1 MSKEFIRIGGAR
13 EHNLKNLTLEIPR
26 DRLVVITG
34 LSGSGKSS
42 LAFDTIYAEGQRKY
56 VESLSAYA
64 RQFLDQM
71 QKPDVDF
78 IEGLSPA
85 IAIEQRS
92 SGSSPRSI
100 IATTTEIYDH
110 LRLLYAHIGQPHC
123 PDTGVPIV
131 SQSTSDI
138 VDKILAL
145 PPKTRV
151 MLLAPVVRRQ
161 KGEFRDV
168 IERLAREGFV
178 RARVDGQFVEL
189 EADTRVKLDKKKFHN
204 IEAVVDRLVI
214 DDKIR
219 VRLGDSVETAL
230 RWGDG
235 VIFALHQT
243 PEGRAGSPQ
252 PAVGGASVPAS
263 RAQSDEVSKKRLV
276 SRLAPPNT
284 GGGVMFA
291 LHQTA
296 VESRESRVEGT
307 KPRPALDPRPSTLD
321 AMVWQETLHSNKMCS
336 PATGKS
342 FDPPTPKHFSFNAP
356 AGACPVCHG
365 LGQKMV
371 FDESLVV
378 PDPEQPLE
386 SAVQPWR
393 RAGKRMN
400 IYYKMMLRSVAA
412 HFNVALET
420 PWKNLPDDFKKVLLY
435 GSGEDTVDFR
445 FWRAGSQHTINR
457 PFEGVLPNLERLFT
471 ESESEFVRNRIKP
484 YMSPQFCD
492 TCKGKRLK
500 PEILAVT
507 LGDTGNHLTPA
518 LSPSEAERENSR
530 QSIRESGSLQ
540 NANEPAAIPPLP
552 GGEGRGEGKRNTR
565 KPAPLRIPGLS
576 IMDVCALSV
585 EQADEFFAT
594 LKLTEFQEKIAHEV
608 IKEIRARLGFLKNV
622 GLGYLT
628 LDRESGTLS
637 GGEAQRIRLATQIGA
652 GLVGVLYILDE
663 PSIGLHQRDNDRL
676 LATLKGLR
684 DLGNTVLVV
693 EHDADTIRQAD
704 YIVDPGP
711 GAGVHGGELVAAGPL
726 PEILRNKN
734 SLTAQYLTGELTIPV
749 PKKRNA
755 PSEDRGWLEVLG
767 ARENNLR
774 NIDARIPLGTFT
786 AITGVSGSGKSTLVD
801 DILRRALFRKFYGSK
816 ESPGAHR
823 ALRGFENLDK
833 VIVIDQTPIGRT
845 PRSNPATY
853 TGMFN
858 HIRDLFARLPAAKVR
873 GYAPGRF
880 SFNVKGG
887 RCEKCEGDGVLKIEM
902 NFLPPVYVT
911 CEACGGRRYNRET
924 LEITYKGKNIADVLA
939 MTVDEAVTF
948 FRAVP
953 LIYQPLLTLA
963 EVGLGYIGLGQAATT
978 LSGGE
983 AQRVKLAAELS
994 RKATGRT
1001 LYILD
1006 EPTTGL
1012 HFHDVAKL
1020 LEVLFKLRDAG
1031 NTLVVIEHN
1040 LDVIKTADWIIDLGP
1055 EGGAAGGNII
1065 AEGPPEK
1072 ITGCAGSHTGNYL
1085 KHVLGDRP
1093 NRPSSDVRRTVAAVR
1108 N

>member
-1 MSKEFIRIGGAR
+1 MSKTSIRIGGAR
-13 EHNLKNLTLEIPR
+13 EHNLKNLTLDIPR

-71 QKPDVDF
+71 QKPDVDY

-110 LRLLYAHIGQPHC
+110 LRLLYAHIGQAHC

-214 DDKIR
+214 DEKIR

-235 VIFALHQT
+235 V
-243 PEGRAGSPQ
+243 
-252 PAVGGASVPAS
+252 
-263 RAQSDEVSKKRLV
+263 
-276 SRLAPPNT
+276 
-284 GGGVMFA
+284 MFA
-291 LHQTA
+291 LHQTQA
-296 VESRESRVEGT
+296 ESKVQSPKSKVGEPGDNLKAGN
-307 KPRPALDPRPSTLD
+307 KPLSGPVATLSPPGGERD
-321 AMVWQETLHSNKMCS
+321 GARGASLKSEIWEETLHSNKMCS

-365 LGQKMV
+365 LGQKMI

-400 IYYKMMLRSVAA
+400 IYYKAMLRSAAA
-412 HFNVALET
+412 HFNVSLET
-420 PWKNLPDDFKKVLLY
+420 PWKDLPDDFKKVLLH
-435 GSGEDTVDFR
+435 GSGEDHVDFR
-445 FWRAGSQHTINR
+445 FWRAGSQHTVSR

-507 LGDTGNHLTPA
+507 LGSAGVPPA
-518 LSPSEAERENSR
+518 VLGVAPENSK
-530 QSIRESGSLQ
+530 LKTQ
-540 NANEPAAIPPLP
+540 NSKL
-552 GGEGRGEGKRNTR
+552 K
-565 KPAPLRIPGLS
+565 IPGLS

-585 EQADEFFAT
+585 EAADDFFAT
-594 LKLTEFQEKIAHEV
+594 LKLTDFQEKIAHEV

-704 YIVDPGP
+704 YIVDLGP
-711 GAGVHGGELVAAGPL
+711 GAGVHGGELVAAGTL
-726 PEILRNKN
+726 PEILKNKN
-734 SLTAQYLTGELTIPV
+734 SLTAQYLTGELTIPI

-755 PSEDRGWLEVLG
+755 PSEERGWLEVIG
-767 ARENNLR
+767 AKENNLR
-774 NIDARIPLGTFT
+774 NLDARIPLGTFT

-801 DILRRALFRKFYGSK
+801 DILRRALFRKFYGSR
-816 ESPGAHR
+816 ETPGAHR
-823 ALRGFENLDK
+823 ALRGYEALDK

-858 HIRDLFARLPAAKVR
+858 HIRDLFAKLPAAKVR

-983 AQRVKLAAELS
+983 AQRVKLASELS

-1020 LEVLFKLRDAG
+1020 LEVLFKLRNTG

-1055 EGGAAGGNII
+1055 EGGAAGGKIV

-1072 ITGCAGSHTGNYL
+1072 ITGCVESHTGQYL
-1085 KHVLGDRP
+1085 KSVL
-1093 NRPSSDVRRTVAAVR
+1093 R
-1108 N
+1108 NGV

>member
-26 DRLVVITG
+26 DKLVVITG

-235 VIFALHQT
+235 V
-243 PEGRAGSPQ
+243 
-252 PAVGGASVPAS
+252 
-263 RAQSDEVSKKRLV
+263 
-276 SRLAPPNT
+276 
-284 GGGVMFA
+284 MFA
-291 LHQTA
+291 LHQLPEKSA
-296 VESRESRVEGT
+296 VSSQQSAAKTTDHG
-307 KPRPALDPRPSTLD
+307 PRTTDSSS
-321 AMVWQETLHSNKMCS
+321 WKETLHSNKMCS

-420 PWKNLPDDFKKVLLY
+420 PWNNLPDDFKKVLLH
-435 GSGEDTVDFR
+435 GSGEDYVEFR
-445 FWRAGSQHTINR
+445 FWRAGSQHNISR

-492 TCKGKRLK
+492 TCRGKRLK

-507 LGDTGNHLTPA
+507 LSSAEFRTRNAESEVLKPEKAGGAATPHSA
-518 LSPSEAERENSR
+518 LRTPKS
-530 QSIRESGSLQ
+530 
-540 NANEPAAIPPLP
+540 
-552 GGEGRGEGKRNTR
+552 K
-565 KPAPLRIPGLS
+565 IPGLS

-585 EQADEFFAT
+585 ESADEFFAT
-594 LKLTEFQEKIAHEV
+594 LKLTEFQEIIAHEV

-704 YIVDPGP
+704 YIVDLGP

-767 ARENNLR
+767 AKENNLR

-816 ESPGAHR
+816 ETPGAHR

-858 HIRDLFARLPAAKVR
+858 HIRDLFAKLPAAKVR

-1020 LEVLFKLRDAG
+1020 LEVLFKLRDTG

-1072 ITGCAGSHTGNYL
+1072 ITGCVDSHTGSYL
-1085 KHVLGDRP
+1085 KHVLKSKPDL
-1093 NRPSSDVRRTVAAVR
+1093 PSSELRRPVAAVR
-1108 N
+1108 SQSDSIKQRDRFDS

>member
-13 EHNLKNLTLEIPR
+13 EHNLKNLTLNIPR
-26 DRLVVITG
+26 DKLVVITG

-71 QKPDVDF
+71 QKPEVDF

-100 IATTTEIYDH
+100 IATTTEIYDY
-110 LRLLYAHIGQPHC
+110 LRLLYAHIGKPHC

-131 SQSTSDI
+131 SQTTSDI

-178 RARVDGQFVEL
+178 RARVDGEFVEL
-189 EADTRVKLDKKKFHN
+189 AADTRVKLDKKKFHN

-214 DDKIR
+214 DSKIR

-230 RWGDG
+230 RWGEG
-235 VIFALHQT
+235 VMFTLHQL
-243 PEGRAGSPQ
+243 PD
-252 PAVGGASVPAS
+252 GGASVPAS
-263 RAQSDEVSKKRLV
+263 RTQRDEVSPKRLV
-276 SRLAPPNT
+276 SSLAPP
-284 GGGVMFA
+284 
-291 LHQTA
+291 
-296 VESRESRVEGT
+296 
-307 KPRPALDPRPSTLD
+307 RPANDE
-321 AMVWQETLHSNKMCS
+321 WIETLYSNKMCS

-342 FDPPTPKHFSFNAP
+342 YDPPTPKHFSFNAP

-365 LGQKMV
+365 LGQKMI
-371 FDESLVV
+371 FDEDLVV
-378 PDPEQPLE
+378 PDPEKSLDDG
-386 SAVQPWR
+386 AVQPWR

-400 IYYKMMLRSVAA
+400 IYYKAMLRSVVA
-412 HFNVALET
+412 HFNVSLET
-420 PWKNLPDDFKKVLLY
+420 PWKNLPDDFKKVLLH
-435 GSGEDTVDFR
+435 GSGENEVDFN
-445 FWRAGSQHTINR
+445 FWRAGSQHTIRR

-492 TCKGKRLK
+492 VCKGKRLK
-500 PEILAVT
+500 PEILAVRI
-507 LGDTGNHLTPA
+507 GVESPQSVVHSPQSAETGN
-518 LSPSEAERENSR
+518 
-530 QSIRESGSLQ
+530 
-540 NANEPAAIPPLP
+540 
-552 GGEGRGEGKRNTR
+552 R
-565 KPAPLRIPGLS
+565 KPRTRDSGLIFPGLS

-585 EQADEFFAT
+585 EKADEFFAG
-594 LKLTEFQEKIAHEV
+594 LKLTEFEEKIAHEV

-628 LDRESGTLS
+628 LDRESSTLS

-693 EHDADTIRQAD
+693 EHDAETIRNAD
-704 YIVDPGP
+704 YIVDLGP
-711 GAGVHGGELVAAGPL
+711 GAGVHGGELVAAGTL
-726 PEILRNKN
+726 TEILANKN
-734 SLTAQYLTGELTIPV
+734 SLTAQYLRGELAIPI
-749 PKKRNA
+749 PKKRLA
-755 PSEDRGWLEVLG
+755 PSKDHSWLEVLG
-767 ARENNLR
+767 ARENNLQ

-786 AITGVSGSGKSTLVD
+786 CVTGVSGSGKSTLVD

-816 ESPGAHR
+816 ETPGAHR
-823 ALRGFENLDK
+823 ALMGFEAIDK

-858 HIRDLFARLPAAKVR
+858 HIRDLFAKLPAAKIR

-887 RCEKCEGDGVLKIEM
+887 RCEKCEGDGLLKIEM

-911 CEACGGRRYNRET
+911 CEVCGGKRYNRET

-948 FRAVP
+948 FRVVP
-953 LIYQPLLTLA
+953 QIYDPLLTLA

-1001 LYILD
+1001 FYILD

-1020 LEVLFKLRDAG
+1020 LEVLFKLRNAG

-1055 EGGAAGGNII
+1055 EGGDAGGRIV
-1065 AEGPPEK
+1065 AQGPPEAVARCAESF
-1072 ITGCAGSHTGNYL
+1072 TGQYL
-1085 KHVLGDRP
+1085 RNVL
-1093 NRPSSDVRRTVAAVR
+1093 AV
-1108 N
+1108 

>member
-1 MSKEFIRIGGAR
+1 MAQNFIRIGGAR
-13 EHNLKNLTLEIPR
+13 EHNLKNLTLQIPR
-26 DRLVVITG
+26 DKLVVITG

-71 QKPDVDF
+71 QKPEVDF

-100 IATTTEIYDH
+100 IATTTEIYDY
-110 LRLLYAHIGQPHC
+110 LRLLYAHIGKPHC

-131 SQSTSDI
+131 SQTTSDI

-178 RARVDGQFVEL
+178 RARVDGKFVEFA
-189 EADTRVKLDKKKFHN
+189 ADTRVKLDKKKFHT

-230 RWGDG
+230 RWGEG
-235 VIFALHQT
+235 VMFTLHQL
-243 PEGRAGSPQ
+243 PEEWRR
-252 PAVGGASVPAS
+252 ASVPAVEPGILPGGRNS
-263 RAQSDEVSKKRLV
+263 ASKDA
-276 SRLAPPNT
+276 SQISTPNP
-284 GGGVMFA
+284 GGKM
-291 LHQTA
+291 
-296 VESRESRVEGT
+296 
-307 KPRPALDPRPSTLD
+307 PPSTAGRD
-321 AMVWQETLHSNKMCS
+321 ARRHDEWIETLHSNRMCS

-342 FDPPTPKHFSFNAP
+342 YDPPTPKHFSFNAP

-365 LGQKMV
+365 LGQKMI
-371 FDESLVV
+371 FDENLVV
-378 PDPEQPLE
+378 PYPEQPLE

-400 IYYKMMLRSVAA
+400 IYYKAMLRSIAA
-412 HFNVALET
+412 HFNISLET
-420 PWKNLPDDFKKVLLY
+420 PWKNLPDDFKKVLLH
-435 GSGEDTVDFR
+435 GSGEVPVDFN
-445 FWRAGSQHTINR
+445 FWRAGKMSTISR
-457 PFEGVLPNLERLFT
+457 PFEGVLPNLERMFT
-471 ESESEFVRNRIKP
+471 DSESEFVRNRIKP

-492 TCKGKRLK
+492 VCKGRRLK

-507 LGDTGNHLTPA
+507 LGDDNGVGQA
-518 LSPSEAERENSR
+518 SRLSPSAP
-530 QSIRESGSLQ
+530 QKIRDRRD
-540 NANEPAAIPPLP
+540 ACP
-552 GGEGRGEGKRNTR
+552 T
-565 KPAPLRIPGLS
+565 IPGLS
-576 IMDVCALSV
+576 IMDVCGLSV
-585 EQADEFFAT
+585 EKADDFFAG
-594 LKLTEFQEKIAHEV
+594 LKLTEFEEKIAHEV

-628 LDRESGTLS
+628 LNRESSTLS

-693 EHDADTIRQAD
+693 EHDADTIRNAD
-704 YIVDPGP
+704 YIVDLGP
-711 GAGVHGGELVAAGPL
+711 GAGVHGGELVAAGTL
-726 PEILRNKN
+726 PEILASKN
-734 SLTAQYLTGELTIPV
+734 SLTAQYLRGELVIPI
-749 PKKRNA
+749 PKKRLK
-755 PSEDRGWLEVLG
+755 PTEERGWLEVLG
-767 ARENNLR
+767 AKENNLR

-786 AITGVSGSGKSTLVD
+786 CVTGVSGSGKSTLVD

-816 ESPGAHR
+816 ETPGAHR
-823 ALRGFENLDK
+823 ALKGFEVIDK
-833 VIVIDQTPIGRT
+833 VVVIDQAPIGRT

-858 HIRDLFARLPAAKVR
+858 HIRDLFARLPAAKIR

-911 CEACGGRRYNRET
+911 CEVCGGKRYNRET
-924 LEITYKGKNIADVLA
+924 LEINYKGKNIADVLA

-953 LIYQPLLTLA
+953 QIYDPLLTLA

-1001 LYILD
+1001 FYILD

-1020 LEVLFKLRDAG
+1020 LEVLFKLRNTG

-1055 EGGAAGGNII
+1055 EGGDAGGRIV
-1065 AEGPPEK
+1065 AQGPPEE
-1072 ITGCAGSHTGNYL
+1072 IIHCAASHTGQYL
-1085 KHVLGDRP
+1085 KSVL
-1093 NRPSSDVRRTVAAVR
+1093 A
-1108 N
+1108 

>member
-13 EHNLKNLTLEIPR
+13 EHNLKNLTLNIPR
-26 DRLVVITG
+26 DKLVVITG

-100 IATTTEIYDH
+100 IATTTEIYDY
-110 LRLLYAHIGQPHC
+110 LRLLYAHVGQPYC
-123 PDTGVPIV
+123 PETGVRIV
-131 SQSTSDI
+131 TQTTSDI

-145 PPKTRV
+145 PPRTRL
-151 MLLAPVVRRQ
+151 MILAPVVRQQ

-168 IERLAREGFV
+168 VERLSREGFV
-178 RARVDGQFVEL
+178 RARIDGALIEL
-189 EADTRVKLDKKKFHN
+189 SSDVRIKLDPKQKHT

-214 DDKIR
+214 DQKIR

-230 RWGDG
+230 KWGNG
-235 VIFALHQT
+235 ILLTLHQGPA
-243 PEGRAGSPQ
+243 PEGRTP
-252 PAVGGASVPAS
+252 GA
-263 RAQSDEVSKKRLV
+263 
-276 SRLAPPNT
+276 
-284 GGGVMFA
+284 
-291 LHQTA
+291 
-296 VESRESRVEGT
+296 EGT
-307 KPRPALDPRPSTLD
+307 KRPTPDTSP
-321 AMVWQETLHSNKMCS
+321 WIETLHSNRNLS

-342 FDPPTPKHFSFNAP
+342 YEPLTPKHFSFNAP

-378 PDPEQPLE
+378 PDPEKSLE
-386 SAVQPWR
+386 QGAVLPWR
-393 RAGKRMN
+393 RGGKRM
-400 IYYKMMLRSVAA
+400 IVYYKSMLKAVAS
-412 HFNVALET
+412 HYGLSLET
-420 PWKNLPDDFKKVLLY
+420 PYKTLREEFKHILLH
-435 GSGEDTVDFR
+435 GSDETEIEFT
-445 FWRAGSQHTINR
+445 FWRAGRMSKILR
-457 PFEGVLPNLERLFT
+457 PFEGVIPNLERLYR
-471 ESESEFVRNRIKP
+471 ESESEFTRNRLKAF
-484 YMSPQFCD
+484 MSPQFCD
-492 TCKGKRLK
+492 ACNGRRLK
-500 PEILAVT
+500 PEILAVR
-507 LGDTGNHLTPA
+507 L
-518 LSPSEAERENSR
+518 E
-530 QSIRESGSLQ
+530 GSLEFRVSSF
-540 NANEPAAIPPLP
+540 EPAAGAPNPKP
-552 GGEGRGEGKRNTR
+552 ERRNPKFT
-565 KPAPLRIPGLS
+565 LPGLS
-576 IMDVCALSV
+576 IMDVCSLPVDS
-585 EQADEFFAT
+585 ADDFFAN
-594 LKLTEFQEKIAHEV
+594 LKLTEFQEKIARDI

-628 LDRESGTLS
+628 LNRESATLS

-676 LATLKGLR
+676 LGTLAGLR
-684 DLGNTVLVV
+684 DLGNSVLVV
-693 EHDADTIRQAD
+693 EHDADTIRHAD
-704 YIVDPGP
+704 YILDLGP
-711 GAGVHGGELVAAGPL
+711 GAGVRGGEVVAAGTLDEVLANPH
-726 PEILRNKN
+726 
-734 SLTAQYLTGELTIPV
+734 SLTSKYLTGELAIPIPRQRV
-749 PKKRNA
+749 K
-755 PSEDRGWLEVLG
+755 PSPGRGWLEILG
-767 ARENNLR
+767 ARENNLK
-774 NIDARIPLGTFT
+774 NIDARIPLGTLT
-786 AITGVSGSGKSTLVD
+786 CVTGVSGSGKSTLVY
-801 DILRRALFRKFYGSK
+801 DILRRALFRKFFGSK
-816 ESPGAHR
+816 ERPGVHR
-823 ALRGFENLDK
+823 ELKGFESLDK

-858 HIRDLFARLPAAKVR
+858 AIRDLFAKLPAAKIR
-873 GYAPGRF
+873 GYEAGRF

-887 RCEKCEGDGVLKIEM
+887 RCEKCQGDGLIKIEM

-911 CEACGGRRYNRET
+911 CESCNGRRYNRET
-924 LEITYKGKNIADVLA
+924 LEITYKGKNIADVLD

-953 LIYQPLLTLA
+953 QIYEPLLTLA
-963 EVGLGYIGLGQAATT
+963 EVGLGYIRLGQSGTT

-1012 HFHDVAKL
+1012 HFHDIAKL
-1020 LEVLFKLRDAG
+1020 LEVLFKLRATG
-1031 NTLVVIEHN
+1031 NTLLVIEHN

-1055 EGGAAGGNII
+1055 EGGEAGGTIV
-1065 AEGPPEK
+1065 AQGTPEEVA
-1072 ITGCAGSHTGNYL
+1072 GHAGSHTGRYL
-1085 KHVLGDRP
+1085 SRILPR
-1093 NRPSSDVRRTVAAVR
+1093 
-1108 N
+1108 

>member
-13 EHNLKNLTLEIPR
+13 EHNLKNLTLNIPR
-26 DRLVVITG
+26 DKLVVITG

-71 QKPDVDF
+71 QKPEVDF

-100 IATTTEIYDH
+100 IATTTEIYDY
-110 LRLLYAHIGQPHC
+110 LRLLYAHIGKPHC

-131 SQSTSDI
+131 SQTTSDI

-178 RARVDGQFVEL
+178 RARVDGEFVEL
-189 EADTRVKLDKKKFHN
+189 AADTRVKLDKKKFHT

-214 DDKIR
+214 DNKIR

-230 RWGDG
+230 RWG
-235 VIFALHQT
+235 
-243 PEGRAGSPQ
+243 E
-252 PAVGGASVPAS
+252 
-263 RAQSDEVSKKRLV
+263 
-276 SRLAPPNT
+276 
-284 GGGVMFA
+284 GVMFA

-307 KPRPALDPRPSTLD
+307 KARPALDPRPSTLD
-321 AMVWQETLHSNKMCS
+321 SAEWTETLHSNKMCS

-342 FDPPTPKHFSFNAP
+342 YDPPTPKHFSFNAP

-365 LGQKMV
+365 LGQKMI

-378 PDPEQPLE
+378 PDPEKSLE
-386 SAVQPWR
+386 DGAVQPWR

-400 IYYKMMLRSVAA
+400 IYYKAMLRSIAA
-412 HFNVALET
+412 HFNVSLET
-420 PWKNLPDDFKKVLLY
+420 PWKNLPDDFKKVLLH
-435 GSGEDTVDFR
+435 GSGEAEVDFN
-445 FWRAGSQHTINR
+445 FWRAGSQHTISR

-492 TCKGKRLK
+492 VCKGRRLK

-507 LGDTGNHLTPA
+507 LGGTGLRPVVSGVTPETVGGRTIA
-518 LSPSEAERENSR
+518 SSSSDYPHPASPGE
-530 QSIRESGSLQ
+530 IRRDAGFDLRDAGATTKIS
-540 NANEPAAIPPLP
+540 N
-552 GGEGRGEGKRNTR
+552 R
-565 KPAPLRIPGLS
+565 KSTSAKIPGLS

-585 EQADEFFAT
+585 EKADEFFAG
-594 LKLTEFQEKIAHEV
+594 LKLTEFEEKIAHEV

-628 LDRESGTLS
+628 LDRESSTLS

-663 PSIGLHQRDNDRL
+663 PSIGLHQRDNNRL

-693 EHDADTIRQAD
+693 EHDADTIRNAD
-704 YIVDPGP
+704 YVVDLGP
-711 GAGVHGGELVAAGPL
+711 GAGIHGGKLVAAGTL
-726 PEILRNKN
+726 PEILASKN
-734 SLTAQYLTGELTIPV
+734 SLTAQYLRGELSIPI
-749 PKKRNA
+749 PKKRLA
-755 PSEDRGWLEVLG
+755 PSEERGWLEVLG
-767 ARENNLR
+767 AKENNLR

-786 AITGVSGSGKSTLVD
+786 CVTGVSGSGKSTLVD

-816 ESPGAHR
+816 ETPGAHR
-823 ALRGFENLDK
+823 ALRGFEAIDK
-833 VIVIDQTPIGRT
+833 VVVIDQAPIGRT

-858 HIRDLFARLPAAKVR
+858 HIRDLFAKLPAAKIR

-911 CEACGGRRYNRET
+911 CEVCGGKRYNRET

-948 FRAVP
+948 FRVVP
-953 LIYQPLLTLA
+953 QIYDPLLTLA

-1001 LYILD
+1001 FYILD

-1020 LEVLFKLRDAG
+1020 LEVLFKLRNTG

-1055 EGGAAGGNII
+1055 EGGDAGGRIV
-1065 AEGPPEK
+1065 AQGPPEAVARCAESF
-1072 ITGCAGSHTGNYL
+1072 TGQYL
-1085 KHVLGDRP
+1085 GQVLEQP
-1093 NRPSSDVRRTVAAVR
+1093 VNQYEK
-1108 N
+1108 

>member
-1 MSKEFIRIGGAR
+1 VSKEFIRIGGAR
-13 EHNLKNLTLEIPR
+13 EHNLKNLTLQIPR

-71 QKPDVDF
+71 QKPEVDF

-100 IATTTEIYDH
+100 IATTTEIYDY
-110 LRLLYAHIGQPHC
+110 LRLLYAHIGKPHC

-131 SQSTSDI
+131 SQTTSDI

-189 EADTRVKLDKKKFHN
+189 ATDTRVKLDKKKFHN

-230 RWGDG
+230 RWGEG
-235 VIFALHQT
+235 VMFTLHQL
-243 PEGRAGSPQ
+243 PD
-252 PAVGGASVPAS
+252 GGASVPAS
-263 RAQSDEVSKKRLV
+263 RTPSDTISQKRLV
-276 SRLAPPNT
+276 RSLAPP
-284 GGGVMFA
+284 
-291 LHQTA
+291 
-296 VESRESRVEGT
+296 S
-307 KPRPALDPRPSTLD
+307 PASAEWT
-321 AMVWQETLHSNKMCS
+321 ETLHSNKMCS

-342 FDPPTPKHFSFNAP
+342 YDPPTPKHFSFNAP

-365 LGQKMV
+365 LGQKMI

-378 PDPEQPLE
+378 PDPEQQLE

-400 IYYKMMLRSVAA
+400 IYYKAMLRSIAA
-412 HFNVALET
+412 HFNIGLET
-420 PWKNLPDDFKKVLLY
+420 PWKNLPDDFKKVLLH
-435 GSGEDTVDFR
+435 GSGEDNVDFN
-445 FWRAGSQHTINR
+445 FWRGGKMSTINR
-457 PFEGVLPNLERLFT
+457 PFEGVLPNLERMFT
-471 ESESEFVRNRIKP
+471 DSESEFVRNRIKP

-492 TCKGKRLK
+492 VCKGKRLK

-507 LGDTGNHLTPA
+507 LGGEE
-518 LSPSEAERENSR
+518 LSP
-530 QSIRESGSLQ
+530 QFKIT
-540 NANEPAAIPPLP
+540 PP
-552 GGEGRGEGKRNTR
+552 RGTKL
-565 KPAPLRIPGLS
+565 KIPGLS

-585 EQADEFFAT
+585 DKADEFFAG
-594 LKLTEFQEKIAHEV
+594 LKLTEFEEKIAHEV

-628 LDRESGTLS
+628 LNRESSTLS

-693 EHDADTIRQAD
+693 EHDADTIRSAD
-704 YIVDPGP
+704 YIVDLGP
-711 GAGVHGGELVAAGPL
+711 GAGVHGGELVAAGTL
-726 PEILRNKN
+726 PEILQNKN
-734 SLTAQYLTGELTIPV
+734 SLTAQYLRGELAIPI
-749 PKKRNA
+749 PKKRLK
-755 PSEDRGWLEVLG
+755 PTEERGWLEVLG
-767 ARENNLR
+767 AKENNLK
-774 NIDARIPLGTFT
+774 NVDARIPLGLFT
-786 AITGVSGSGKSTLVD
+786 CVTGVSGSGKSTLVD

-816 ESPGAHR
+816 EIPGAHR
-823 ALRGFENLDK
+823 ALKGFEVIDK
-833 VIVIDQTPIGRT
+833 VVVIDQAPIGRT

-858 HIRDLFARLPAAKVR
+858 HIRDLFAKLPAAKIR

-911 CEACGGRRYNRET
+911 CEVCGGKRYNRET
-924 LEITYKGKNIADVLA
+924 LEINYKGKNIADVLA

-953 LIYQPLLTLA
+953 QIYDPLLTLA

-1001 LYILD
+1001 FYILD

-1020 LEVLFKLRDAG
+1020 LEVLFKLRNTG
-1031 NTLVVIEHN
+1031 NTLLVIEHN

-1055 EGGAAGGNII
+1055 EGGDAGGRIVAQGSPEDVARC
-1065 AEGPPEK
+1065 AESF
-1072 ITGCAGSHTGNYL
+1072 TGQYL
-1085 KHVLGDRP
+1085 SRVLH
-1093 NRPSSDVRRTVAAVR
+1093 PS
-1108 N
+1108 